1 MRKCEDIAGKVR
13 DGVRLTREEGIALLR
28 DGDLLELGALADT
41 VRWRKHPEPVVTYI
55 IDRNINYTNVCT
67 AQCAFCAFY
76 RDLPSKEGYLLS
88 KAELSQK
95 IEETIALG
103 GRQILLQGGLHPD
116 LGIEFYEEL
125 FRWMKASYPI
135 WIHGLSPA
143 EVQHIARVSK
153 LPLEEALRRLMAA
166 GLDSIP
172 GGGAE
177 ILSDRVRRIIG
188 IAKGSTSEW
197 LEVMETAHRLGM
209 RTTATMMFGHVE
221 TLEERVDHLLHLRD
235 LQDRTGGFTAFIGW
249 TFQPENTALAGDEL
263 TSFQY
268 LRTLAVSRVLL
279 DNFPSV
285 QASWVTQG
293 SKIGQLSLRFGAND
307 FGSLMIEEN
316 VVSAA
321 GAHFRL
327 TEAEIA
333 RAIQEA
339 GFVPKRRTMDYRIVG
354 DPYCWSH
361 ETPGL
366 PEGHA
371 AATSI
376 AELTRGIRRSGSVA
390 QPAGR
395 DVLVAGRL
403 FQGFP
408 VGLRLLQLP
417 PCGQDPGACL
427 LGSAPGEDEDT
438 GAADGVVLALRRREA
453 RVRRS
458 GELPPVALPLL
469 PLRRLAIERRA
480 HGVLCRHRGSRGSGV
495 RGGGLGHAGDR
506 RNGSGL
512 TGERRD
518 QPGCVGLR
526 AQVLARVDPC
536 RGGLRRALAGL
547 PAGGVAEGLRRGQGR
562 GQAEHD
568 GDDRDSHTPLPR
580 RRYDSGGRVA

>member
-1 MRKCEDIAGKVR
+1 MRECDDIARKVR
-13 DGVRLTREEGIALLR
+13 DGGRLDPEEGLALLR
-28 DGDLLELGALADT
+28 DADFLELGALADA
-41 VRWRKHPEPVVTYI
+41 VRWRKHPDPVVTYI

-76 RDLPSKEGYLLS
+76 RDMPSKEGYLLS
-88 KAELSQK
+88 KPELARK

-116 LGIEFYEEL
+116 LGIEFYEGL
-125 FRWMKASYPI
+125 FRWIKESYPI

-143 EVQHIARVSK
+143 EVQHVARVSG
-153 LPLEEALRRLMAA
+153 LTLEETLRRLAAA

-197 LEVMETAHRLGM
+197 LQVMEAAHRLGL

-221 TLEERVDHLLHLRD
+221 TLEERIEHLVHLRD
-235 LQDRTGGFTAFIGW
+235 LQDRTCGFTAFIGW
-249 TFQPENTALAGDEL
+249 TFQPANTALAGDEL

-268 LRTLAVSRVLL
+268 LRTLAAARIFL

-293 SKIGQLSLRFGAND
+293 SKIGQVSLRFGAND

-354 DPYCWSH
+354 DPFCWTQG
-361 ETPGL
+361 TPPM
-366 PEGHA
+366 PERQA
-371 AATSI
+371 AATS
-376 AELTRGIRRSGSVA
+376 
-390 QPAGR
+390 
-395 DVLVAGRL
+395 
-403 FQGFP
+403 
-408 VGLRLLQLP
+408 
-417 PCGQDPGACL
+417 
-427 LGSAPGEDEDT
+427 
-438 GAADGVVLALRRREA
+438 LA
-453 RVRRS
+453 S
-458 GELPPVALPLL
+458 
-469 PLRRLAIERRA
+469 
-480 HGVLCRHRGSRGSGV
+480 
-495 RGGGLGHAGDR
+495 
-506 RNGSGL
+506 
-512 TGERRD
+512 
-518 QPGCVGLR
+518 
-526 AQVLARVDPC
+526 
-536 RGGLRRALAGL
+536 
-547 PAGGVAEGLRRGQGR
+547 
-562 GQAEHD
+562 
-568 GDDRDSHTPLPR
+568 
-580 RRYDSGGRVA
+580 